1 MTLKLCDMSEREE
14 HVLVFNGFIK
24 LPKST
29 LRNKSRTFGEKNR
42 ILFSLRTKSI
52 LINSITTKEE

>member
-14 HVLVFNGFIK
+14 HVLGFNGFIQ

-29 LRNKSRTFGEKNR
+29 LRNKSRTFGEK
-42 ILFSLRTKSI
+42 KSNFI
-52 LINSITTKEE
+52 FTSYKINLD

>member
-14 HVLVFNGFIK
+14 HVLGFNGFIQ
-24 LPKST
+24 LPKSI
-29 LRNKSRTFGEKNR
+29 LRNKSRSFGEKNR
-42 ILFSLRTKSI
+42 ILFSLRTESI

>member
-14 HVLVFNGFIK
+14 HVLVFNGFIQ

-29 LRNKSRTFGEKNR
+29 LRNKSRIFEEKIEFYFHFVQNQ
-42 ILFSLRTKSI
+42 S
-52 LINSITTKEE
+52 

>member
-14 HVLVFNGFIK
+14 HVLVFNGFIQ

-29 LRNKSRTFGEKNR
+29 LRNKSRTFGEKIEFIFN
-42 ILFSLRTKSI
+42 SYK
-52 LINSITTKEE
+52 INLD